1 MPSKVYFTRNITSE
15 NVLKLYEACGLELS
29 GNVAVKLHS
38 GEKGNQNFLSPEFWR
53 PMIEHVHGTVVECN
67 TAYPGSR
74 NTTAAHWQ
82 TMRDH
87 GWSDAFTVDIMD
99 EEGPD
104 LQLLIPNGK
113 VIQKNYV
120 GKHLTRYD
128 SLLVLSHFKGHPMGG
143 FGGALKQLSIGC
155 ASSYGKAYIHGAG
168 EPEKIW
174 TADHDSFLDAMA
186 DAASSVAEYFKDKTV
201 FINVMKN
208 MSVDCDCCAVAED
221 PCMADI
227 GILASLDPIA
237 VDQACLDLV
246 YASDDPGRD
255 HLVERIESLNGVRTV
270 ESAAALGFGTREYEL
285 VEL

>member
-155 ASSYGKAYIHGAG
+155 ASSAGKANIHGAG
-168 EPEKIW
+168 KPEEMW
-174 TADHDSFLDAMA
+174 TTEQNAFLESMA
-186 DAASSVAEYFKDKTV
+186 DAAESVVKLFDGKIVY
-201 FINVMKN
+201 INVMKN

-221 PCMADI
+221 PCMKDI

-237 VDQACLDLV
+237 IDQACLDLV
-246 YASDDPGRD
+246 YASGDPGRD
-255 HLVERIESLNGVRTV
+255 HLVERIESLNGVHTV
-270 ESAAALGFGTREYEL
+270 EAAAELGFGSREYEL
-285 VEL
+285 IEL

>member
-1 MPSKVYFTRNITSE
+1 MPSKVYFTRNITPES
-15 NVLKLYEACGLELS
+15 VLKLYAACGLELS

-38 GEKGNQNFLSPEFWR
+38 GEKGNQNFLPPEFWR
-53 PMIEHVHGTVVECN
+53 SMIERVHGTVVECN

-128 SLLVLSHFKGHPMGG
+128 SMLVLSHFKGHPMGG
-143 FGGALKQLSIGC
+143 FGGALKNVSIGI
-155 ASSYGKAYIHGAG
+155 ASSNGKRWIHSAG
-168 EPEKIW
+168 
-174 TADHDSFLDAMA
+174 
-186 DAASSVAEYFKDKTV
+186 VAKDKWV
-201 FINVMKN
+201 EAEQDDFLESMAEADEAVISHMNGKMMYLNVMN
-208 MSVDCDCCAVAED
+208 RLSVDCDCFATPSEPD
-221 PCMADI
+221 MHDI
-227 GILASLDPIA
+227 GVLSSFDPVA
-237 VDQACLDLV
+237 LDQACVDLIHV
-246 YASDDPGRD
+246 APDGAS
-255 HLVERIESLNGVRTV
+255 VTERIATRHGEHTLEYAEELGLGSRAYRLTV
-270 ESAAALGFGTREYEL
+270 LE
-285 VEL
+285 